1 MKCKIVN
8 YFEREGLL
16 ELDYYMN
23 GYSEGLRSEKYRDGR
38 LIEFSSIK
46 ELDDFIKKA
55 RAELFMI
62 DHPDVVEVRIS
73 PNSKDDCFD
82 ICINEDLRYFD

>member
-8 YFEREGLL
+8 YFEQEGLL
-16 ELDYYMN
+16 ELDYYIN
-23 GYSEGLRSEKYRDGR
+23 KCSEGFRSEKYRDGR
-38 LIEFSSIK
+38 MVEFSSIK

-55 RAELFMI
+55 IAELFMI
-62 DHPDVVEVRIS
+62 GCPGIVEVRIR

-82 ICINEDLRYFD
+82 IYIHEDLRYFD

>member
-8 YFEREGLL
+8 YFERDGIL
-16 ELDYYMN
+16 ELEYYIN
-23 GYSEGLRSEKYRDGR
+23 KCSEGFRSEKYRDGR
-38 LIEFSSIK
+38 LVEFSSIK
-46 ELDDFIKKA
+46 ELDDFIKKT

-62 DHPDVVEVRIS
+62 DCPGIVEVWIS
-73 PNSKDDCFD
+73 PNPKDDCFD